1 MVDKTNWLGGHTYDD
16 AFSVD
21 QTESVLTITRT
32 DSNEGW
38 GMYLKFRC
46 CPDDGNSFLK
56 NIVFT

>member
-21 QTESVLTITRT
+21 QNGSVLTVTRT

-38 GMYLKFRC
+38 AMDLTFHC
-46 CPDDGNSFLK
+46 CPAGNSFLK